1 VTRAALILTVAF
13 AAYAAISSVLA
24 LLVGV
29 AWRAGYLART
39 QADPAGKANRLV
51 ALRIT
56 PAVLG
61 FLLSAGV
68 VLPVYL
74 AFEPVRDYEPVGPI
88 PIVLAA
94 IGVMVV
100 FAASCVAA
108 RTAFLTRRIKQQWL
122 RSATALEMG
131 PAAGVPAYVVDAPS
145 PMVALVGVFSPR
157 LIAARSVIDAC
168 SAEELAAI
176 VAHERGHLHARDNFK
191 RWLLTCAPDVMRW
204 TRVHASI
211 VAAWRDAAE
220 FAADDAATRGKEEA
234 RVDLAALLLKIA
246 RLAPPRF
253 ATPAGVSTFADKE
266 GLDRRVR
273 RLLTPS
279 QEKLRAS
286 WQLLAPATLG
296 LTLLAVI
303 VAVTSPADFKEIYE
317 IVELSIAFGR

>member
-1 VTRAALILTVAF
+1 MTRAALIVTVAV
-13 AAYAAISSVLA
+13 AAYTAISSVLA

-39 QADPAGKANRLV
+39 QADPASKANRLV

-56 PAVLG
+56 PSLLG

-74 AFEPVRDYEPVGPI
+74 AFEPIRDHEPVGPI
-88 PIVLAA
+88 PVVLAA
-94 IGVMVV
+94 IGGMVV
-100 FAASCVAA
+100 FASSCVAA
-108 RTAFLTRRIKQQWL
+108 RTALLTRRLERQWL
-122 RSATALEMG
+122 HSATALEMG

-157 LIAARSVIDAC
+157 LIAARTVIDAC

-191 RWLLTCAPDVMRW
+191 RWLLACAPDVMRW

-220 FAADDAATRGKEEA
+220 FAADDAATRGKEDA

-253 ATPAGVSTFADKE
+253 ATPAGVSTFADQE

-273 RLLTPS
+273 RLLTPGH
-279 QEKLRAS
+279 EPLTAS
-286 WQLLAPATLG
+286 WQLLAPAVLGMTLF
-296 LTLLAVI
+296 AVI
-303 VAVTSPADFKEIYE
+303 LAVTSPADLKGIYE
-317 IVELSIAFGR
+317 IVELSVAFGR